1 MEKWKDI
8 KEYEGLYQVSNLGNI
23 KSLPRAT
30 TKGKILVKNLDYD
43 GYQKVTLSK
52 LGVHKQFSVHKLV
65 ATAFIPNPN
74 NFTEINHIDEN
85 KANNSVDNLEWCTS
99 TYNIHYGTCIS
110 RRSYRRKVKIS
121 QYDLQGNFI
130 REWNGAVD
138 AERILNI
145 SRKQI
150 SACLR
155 ENHKSAG
162 GFIWKYNN

>member
-8 KEYEGLYQVSNLGNI
+8 KEYEGLYQVSNLDNI

-85 KANNSVDNLEWCTS
+85 KANNSVDNLE
-99 TYNIHYGTCIS
+99 
-110 RRSYRRKVKIS
+110 
-121 QYDLQGNFI
+121 
-130 REWNGAVD
+130 
-138 AERILNI
+138 
-145 SRKQI
+145 
-150 SACLR
+150 
-155 ENHKSAG
+155 
-162 GFIWKYNN
+162 